1 MQNTMRFK
9 NMYELAEYLIY
20 CFVTRTSYDLTIGT
34 QANSTLSLVMVG
46 SNYIVN
52 FRGVQTTY
60 TSFVKAVIAFKLLFY
75 DWRYQFTMKGFY
87 LSLSSAN
94 VSIIPNVIS
103 NHGVPD
109 NSLGV
114 DGSVYLDID
123 TLNVYEKISGS
134 W

>member
-1 MQNTMRFK
+1 MQKIMRFK
-9 NMYELAEYLIY
+9 NIYEVADYLIY
-20 CFVTRTSYDLTIGT
+20 CFVTRASYDLTIGT
-34 QANSTLSLVMVG
+34 QVNSTLSLVMVG
-46 SNYIVN
+46 SDYVVT

-60 TSFVKAVIAFKLLFY
+60 TSFTKAVMAFKLLFY
-75 DWRYQFTMKGFY
+75 DWRYSLLGKGFY

-94 VSIIPNVIS
+94 NSIIPNVIS

-114 DGSVYLDID
+114 DGSEYLDLS
-123 TLNVYEKISGS
+123 TLNVYKKVNGS